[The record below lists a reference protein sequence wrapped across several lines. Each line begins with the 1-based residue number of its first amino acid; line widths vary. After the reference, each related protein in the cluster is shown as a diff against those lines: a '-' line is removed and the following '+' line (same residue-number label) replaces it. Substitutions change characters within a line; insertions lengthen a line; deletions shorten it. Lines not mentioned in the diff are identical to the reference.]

1 MGVSGSALSRERAD
15 HVAAEEAWDLK
26 KAALESNLV
35 RVVGLIRNYDIGC
48 PLISCP
54 ARNLANTTKP
64 VAPLEH
70 GK

>member
-1 MGVSGSALSRERAD
+1 MGVSGAALSRERAD

-26 KAALESNLV
+26 KADLESDLV
-35 RVVGLIRNYDIGC
+35 RAVGFIRNYEIGC
-48 PLISCP
+48 PLISCS

-64 VAPLEH
+64 AAPLEH